1 MEVDVTKKII
11 PVILMVF
18 MIASAIYAAKAEPMK
33 VSGSLEKITTKTI
46 TIKDEASNESKDFT
60 LSQKTQYLMNN
71 KSSKNITL
79 KQGDKVTLEV
89 DNKNVVLKV
98 NVEGNS

>member
-1 MEVDVTKKII
+1 VYKKVL
-11 PVILMVF
+11 PVILVVF
-18 MIASAIYAAKAEPMK
+18 MIASAMYAAKAEPMK
-33 VSGSLEKITTKTI
+33 VSGSLEKITVKTI
-46 TIKDEASNESKDFT
+46 TIKDGTSNESKDFT
-60 LSQKTQYLMNN
+60 LSQKTQYLVNN

-89 DNKNVVLKV
+89 DNKNVVLTV